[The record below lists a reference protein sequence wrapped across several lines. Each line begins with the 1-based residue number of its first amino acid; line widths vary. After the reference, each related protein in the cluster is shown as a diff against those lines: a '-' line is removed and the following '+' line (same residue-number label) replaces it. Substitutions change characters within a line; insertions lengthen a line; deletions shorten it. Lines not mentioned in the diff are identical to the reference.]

1 GGFARANWDRSA
13 RIWDATM
20 TAREWHGPEA
30 RKLVQARFEELFLR
44 GDVLASLRDDQSI
57 ADEVRPVA
65 LELAQEWEEDPH
77 VIHNFGLELIS
88 RPGGKAEDYARA
100 LRGYEFACRLVPE
113 HEHYLYGL
121 GTAQYRT
128 GKYQDAIATL
138 EKAER
143 LVDDRYPARGCHP
156 GALAF
161 RAMAQF
167 HLKDTKQARALLG
180 RAREKLKHP
189 DW

>member
-1 GGFARANWDRSA
+1 FASADGEGTIKLWDERTGRELRTYRGHSSTISGLVFSPDGRWFATANWDRSA

-30 RKLVQARFEELFLR
+30 RKLVQARFEKLLLR
-44 GDVLASLRDDQSI
+44 GDVLASLRDDQNI

-65 LELAQEWEEDPH
+65 LELAQEWEEDPN
-77 VIHNFGLELIS
+77 VIFNFGLGLIR

-100 LRGYEFACRLVPE
+100 LRGYEFASRLVPG

-128 GKYQDAIATL
+128 G
-138 EKAER
+138 
-143 LVDDRYPARGCHP
+143 
-156 GALAF
+156 
-161 RAMAQF
+161 
-167 HLKDTKQARALLG
+167 
-180 RAREKLKHP
+180 
-189 DW
+189 